1 VCIFNHV
8 LKQGDIANNKIAL
21 NAYSIGGSELPKK
34 VESQS
39 IATTD
44 ADGNFSFI
52 FDAYT
57 TKNKKKV
64 VSYGVEMV
72 NEQYYLISQL
82 SDIISKPGETKNKVD
97 LKQYFND
104 DLTPIKNIEHLGKD
118 NEITLN
124 TVLAGRFYFQ
134 FSNFAQSDSML
145 LSCLNKYLSYKL
157 YSFSNNPEID
167 NQYLQEYYFLLITGE
182 NNIRRTIYKN
192 GQISVLDTTI
202 NVEPKDYHINF
213 HY

>member
-1 VCIFNHV
+1 MKVKYLIKSWLCISFIFCFSTCRKYKTTTINGK
-8 LKQGDIANNKIAL
+8 LINMATGKGIANNKIAL
-21 NAYSIGGSELPKK
+21 NAYSLGGSELPKK

-118 NEITLN
+118 NEINLN

-167 NQYLQEYYFLLITGE
+167 NLT
-182 NNIRRTIYKN
+182 
-192 GQISVLDTTI
+192 
-202 NVEPKDYHINF
+202 
-213 HY
+213 